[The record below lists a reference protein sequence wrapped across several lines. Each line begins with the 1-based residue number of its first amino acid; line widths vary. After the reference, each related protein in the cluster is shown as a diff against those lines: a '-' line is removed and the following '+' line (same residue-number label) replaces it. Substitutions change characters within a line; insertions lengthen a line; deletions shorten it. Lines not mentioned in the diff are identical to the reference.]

1 VVASGLSD
9 HLLRT
14 EVAVTAGRWQRPA
27 PQAAADGPAVRGALG
42 LWLALLAGPSAATLQ
57 LSLNYALVKWA
68 CANGG
73 EWVLTAITVA
83 SFALAIGGA
92 ALGVVHLVATGDERG
107 GVPIWS
113 ADSRRVLAITAVG
126 LDLLIAILLVNSL
139 IAIAAL
145 TPCE

>member
-1 VVASGLSD
+1 M
-9 HLLRT
+9 
-14 EVAVTAGRWQRPA
+14 TAGAGEQSGTPT
-27 PQAAADGPAVRGALG
+27 AAERSTARSAAG
-42 LWLALLAGPSAATLQ
+42 LWLALLAGPLAASLQ

-83 SFALAIGGA
+83 VFALAIGGA
-92 ALGVVHLVATGDERG
+92 ALGVVHLVAVRDDRG
-107 GVPIWS
+107 AAPIWS

-126 LDLLIAILLVNSL
+126 LDLLIAIFLVNTL

>member
-1 VVASGLSD
+1 
-9 HLLRT
+9 
-14 EVAVTAGRWQRPA
+14 VTAGDWERPA
-27 PQAAADGPAVRGALG
+27 LQTAADRPAVRGALG
-42 LWLALLAGPSAATLQ
+42 LWLALLAGPFAATLQ

-73 EWVLTAITVA
+73 EWVLTAITLA
-83 SFALAIGGA
+83 LFALAIGGA
-92 ALGVVHLVATGDERG
+92 AVGVVYLVAVGDERR
-107 GVPIWS
+107 GVPMWS

-126 LDLLIAILLVNSL
+126 LDLLIAIFLVNTL

>member
-1 VVASGLSD
+1 
-9 HLLRT
+9 
-14 EVAVTAGRWQRPA
+14 VTAGDSERPA
-27 PQAAADGPAVRGALG
+27 SQTAVDRPAVRGALG
-42 LWLALLAGPSAATLQ
+42 LWLALLAGPFAATLQ

-83 SFALAIGGA
+83 VFALAIGGA
-92 ALGVVHLVATGDERG
+92 ALGVVHLAAVRDDRG

-113 ADSRRVLAITAVG
+113 ADSRRVLAIVAVG
-126 LDLLIAILLVNSL
+126 LDLLIAIFLVNTL
-139 IAIAAL
+139 IAMAAL